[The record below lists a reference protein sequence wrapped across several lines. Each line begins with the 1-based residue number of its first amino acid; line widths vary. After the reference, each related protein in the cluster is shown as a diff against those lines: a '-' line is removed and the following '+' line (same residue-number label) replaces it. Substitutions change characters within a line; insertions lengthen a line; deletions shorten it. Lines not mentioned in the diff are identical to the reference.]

1 MRENERKEE
10 TDERAGRAE
19 SFLPKSFISEQKGLP
34 IIVHQELIYCPSQR
48 KITKKK
54 NQNQKLLQ
62 GIKWEENQKGEQ
74 KSKIQTSSGNN
85 VAGLKSEQCAG
96 EVVSQPAK
104 FYRLRK
110 FATLQNSCSNPIS
123 LHFLLFFPSGF

>member
-1 MRENERKEE
+1 MKGKKKLKKEREELKASCPKVLLVSKKVSLLQCTKSLYTAPAKEK
-10 TDERAGRAE
+10 
-19 SFLPKSFISEQKGLP
+19 LQ
-34 IIVHQELIYCPSQR
+34 
-48 KITKKK
+48 KKK

-74 KSKIQTSSGNN
+74 KSKIQTSSRNS
-85 VAGLKSEQCAG
+85 VAGLKSEQCTG